1 MLNNKA
7 LPSFIGILWYPYTS
21 VTRSVVALV
30 YSHLPCGRS
39 RGLCRCLWPGQSH
52 RSWPLYCQKAKCSW
66 LPGLG
71 EYTVIE
77 TQITTHMNHTFTSI
91 RTRKNTHISINIGP
105 CERPKTPSLAPPGS
119 WRKWDPPGI
128 KVWDLEEEREEEGYV
143 YEGDFNQAVWLCTN
157 RNMFTKRLSYLAH
170 PLYHLSHQTL
180 F

>member
-7 LPSFIGILWYPYTS
+7 LPSFIGILWYPCTS
-21 VTRSVVALV
+21 VRRSVVALV
-30 YSHLPCGRS
+30 YSHLPCEHS

-91 RTRKNTHISINIGP
+91 RTKTLHQYQYRTLREARNSIPRATWKLKEMRSSRNKGVGSRGRKRGGGV
-105 CERPKTPSLAPPGS
+105 C
-119 WRKWDPPGI
+119 
-128 KVWDLEEEREEEGYV
+128 VWGR
-143 YEGDFNQAVWLCTN
+143 F
-157 RNMFTKRLSYLAH
+157 
-170 PLYHLSHQTL
+170 
-180 F
+180 